1 MTDDDASRPWHL
13 DRRLNVGHLLTTLSL
28 AAAIFAW
35 GSAMDRRLAVIEEK
49 ARAQAERDS
58 AQDAALASA
67 LVLLRTEFGDL
78 RAEVRQT
85 NQKIDRFI
93 ERRGVQ

>member
-13 DRRLNVGHLLTTLSL
+13 DRRVNIGHVFTTLSL
-28 AAAIFAW
+28 AGAIFVW
-35 GSAMDRRLAVIEEK
+35 GSAMDRRVAVLEEK

-58 AQDAALASA
+58 AQDVSLASA
-67 LVLLRTEFGDL
+67 LVLLRNEFSDL

-93 ERRGVQ
+93 ERRGAQ